1 MLVAQLAY
9 LGEETIGGRH
19 HAGFALDGLQED
31 SGHVVVKR
39 WEALNVTVGVV
50 FDARGHGLEFFP
62 LVGLA
67 GERQRPHGAAV
78 EPVLGGKDST
88 PARGAGN
95 FERSLVGL
103 GAGIAEKHPGI
114 RVAKPVDEAGRHIN
128 DRLGG
133 VQVRNMPQGGN
144 LLGYRLHHRRM
155 TMPQGVHRDARQQV
169 DVGSPLG
176 VGDLGTGTADQSD
189 GRGTIGVHYYVR
201 PGWHYSSPSLR

>member
-1 MLVAQLAY
+1 MLVAQLAH
-9 LGEETIGGRH
+9 LGEEPIGCRH
-19 HAGFALDGLQED
+19 HAGFALNGLQED

-67 GERQRPHGAAV
+67 GERQRPHGTAV

-95 FERSLVGL
+95 FERRLVGL
-103 GAGIAEKHPGI
+103 SAGIAEKHPRI
-114 RVAKPVDEAGRHIN
+114 RVTKPVDEAGSHIN
-128 DRLGG
+128 DRLGCI
-133 VQVRNMPQGGN
+133 QVGNMPQGGN

-155 TMPQGVHRDARQQV
+155 TVSQGVHRNARQ
-169 DVGSPLG
+169 
-176 VGDLGTGTADQSD
+176 
-189 GRGTIGVHYYVR
+189 
-201 PGWHYSSPSLR
+201 